1 MRELAGQLLPEMV
14 GLAVTPAAVVACLLL
29 LGSSHPY
36 RNVGALA
43 VPFLAVYGVLSV
55 VALVAGRAAD
65 AASDDPS
72 TTRGW
77 MSFVVGVIFVAVGV
91 MSWLRPRNRPP
102 RRGPSARPTHRAA
115 IAEPAWALRLR
126 DPSVGLVFG
135 AGLLLAVVNPNVAI
149 LASGLGI
156 VATADA
162 SLGVQLGGVALL
174 LAASMID
181 FVIPMLVF
189 VAAGKRGRGWLRDT
203 TSWLL
208 AHDHIIGIVVLF
220 VFGVI
225 FVGRGLAQITG

>member
-1 MRELAGQLLPEMV
+1 MWELAGQLLPEMV

-36 RNVGALA
+36 RNVVALA
-43 VPFLAVYGVLSV
+43 VPFLAVYGVLSI
-55 VALVAGRAAD
+55 VALVVGQATD

-77 MSFVVGVIFVAVGV
+77 LSIVLGGIFLALAAR
-91 MSWLRPRNRPP
+91 SWLRSQQRPVEDAP
-102 RRGPSARPTHRAA
+102 SGRGTHRAA
-115 IAEPAWALRLR
+115 IAEPAWASRLR
-126 DPSVGLVFG
+126 DPSVGLVLG
-135 AGLLLAVVNPNVAI
+135 AGLLVAVVNPNVAI

-156 VATADA
+156 VVTADV

-181 FVIPMLVF
+181 FVVPMLVF
-189 VAAGKRGRGWLRDT
+189 VAAGERGRRWLRDA

-208 AHDHIIGIVVLF
+208 AHDRAIGIIVLL
-220 VFGVI
+220 VFGVM
-225 FVGRGLAQITG
+225 FVGRGIAQVAS